1 MGNHPCTGLT
11 FFPVCRQTSAL
22 LTNLQQKARGHRRKN
37 LVRVK
42 SKWNE
47 HTPTVA
53 FLHMNDMDTANHYN
67 RKMFRSQSSEKIRDG
82 EGQKGRKPE
91 EIRCSRA
98 NSQESEMSKKCTPL
112 WVRRGKQGQ
121 TKMKSRKTEKT
132 ETSGL
137 KRRHSSEDIE
147 PFAFEIA
154 SDSFSFPAW
163 THAQLFLQDPAPN
176 AHGTRTEFPADRGV
190 EFSVVVE
197 LAPSASGQY
206 ENVASTAL
214 SRWNS
219 TTANQSGTGLT
230 PEHLAARTALL
241 GGQARL
247 NANCSPRPTISNQ
260 SVTDEQVTPLLPS
273 SNQEIETK
281 CPFII
286 QIGLHWIGRS
296 ET

>member
-22 LTNLQQKARGHRRKN
+22 LTK
-37 LVRVK
+37 
-42 SKWNE
+42 
-47 HTPTVA
+47 
-53 FLHMNDMDTANHYN
+53 
-67 RKMFRSQSSEKIRDG
+67 
-82 EGQKGRKPE
+82 
-91 EIRCSRA
+91 
-98 NSQESEMSKKCTPL
+98 SQESELSKKCAPL
-112 WVRRGKQGQ
+112 WVREGKQGQ

-132 ETSGL
+132 HTSGF
-137 KRRHSSEDIE
+137 KRQHSSEDIE

-176 AHGTRTEFPADRGV
+176 AHGTRTEFPAGRGV
-190 EFSVVVE
+190 EFSVGVE
-197 LAPSASGQY
+197 LAPSVSGQY

-281 CPFII
+281 CQFINSLSKSDF
-286 QIGLHWIGRS
+286 IGLGEARPDHLAGWQRLRCGQASKNTNSSHHHTVSHYTVTSFIGLD
-296 ET
+296 